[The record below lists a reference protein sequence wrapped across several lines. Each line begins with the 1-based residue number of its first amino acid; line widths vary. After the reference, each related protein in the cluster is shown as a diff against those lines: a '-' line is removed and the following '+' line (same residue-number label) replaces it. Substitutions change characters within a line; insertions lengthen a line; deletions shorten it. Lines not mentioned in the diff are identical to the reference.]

1 MCSGQAVNYLL
12 YNWPGEAEIKM
23 ILSADPVKKK
33 LTKTIKNKMDW
44 RKTCLFR
51 YSDKYR
57 ESPSD
62 IKESFGLFFPPP
74 VRQICQDPFLSKLCP
89 TLLPVSLLKV
99 VEGVKLNSSMDG
111 LAVLSRNLFKER
123 GFRKVNGPQ
132 V

>member
-62 IKESFGLFFPPP
+62 IKESFVLFFRPP
-74 VRQICQDPFLSKLCP
+74 VR
-89 TLLPVSLLKV
+89 
-99 VEGVKLNSSMDG
+99 
-111 LAVLSRNLFKER
+111 
-123 GFRKVNGPQ
+123 
-132 V
+132 